1 LQVSLS
7 ETCTHLVQATYVAS
21 DWGIVH
27 ARTHHHTPPKKSH
40 NTQPLLCHPTMAN
53 APPRQALGTN
63 GKDLLQRRWRLPGRS
78 GVVVAAPEAPGTSV
92 SVNVLPSPL
101 PDWRWQPE
109 ERRSNASHR
118 RGDRGIAAAVKA
130 ALAQLSCLSKRG
142 ARAGAALA
150 VLYRRALAPH
160 AGPRWRHERSR
171 G

>member
-1 LQVSLS
+1 MTGALFMP
-7 ETCTHLVQATYVAS
+7 
-21 DWGIVH
+21 
-27 ARTHHHTPPKKSH
+27 ARTTTHHPKKATTHSH
-40 NTQPLLCHPTMAN
+40 YSATRPWPMPPLVKPWG
-53 APPRQALGTN
+53 QN